1 MQKYMKINVVLVHH
15 VNWKYWVLILVLVFS
30 IHFKW
35 KKVLKYWVFNRI
47 FEKYW
52 YWVFNTLTKYW
63 LIPCLYNT
71 TVLFFLHY
79 LKALLCCWYC
89 CEIVSSN
96 PVVVYFPL
104 YASLLVWYNIVELP
118 IKSANNLQTQAYDDD
133 PTNNVYGILKPY
145 DLRFDVIYPKWVVLI
160 KDQTCG
166 GAWAIIR
173 QWAPIKPKGTLIDHI
188 LWSSPSTSSLW
199 FIPNWSFRTSVQK
212 QDTTS

>member
-1 MQKYMKINVVLVHH
+1 MNDTCLRKKGQRLGGT
-15 VNWKYWVLILVLVFS
+15 ILAQNS
-30 IHFKW
+30 S
-35 KKVLKYWVFNRI
+35 
-47 FEKYW
+47 
-52 YWVFNTLTKYW
+52 NTA
-63 LIPCLYNT
+63 IRSLYPI
-71 TVLFFLHY
+71 VLFFLHY

-133 PTNNVYGILKPY
+133 PTNNAYGILKPY

-188 LWSSPSTSSLW
+188 LWSSP
-199 FIPNWSFRTSVQK
+199 
-212 QDTTS
+212 